1 MRPSPG
7 LVLVAVASVAGL
19 VFAGFSTHD
28 FVQHLDRE
36 VHSITCSF
44 VPGLA
49 AADATGSSGCHATL
63 MSPYSS
69 VLRKAFWGGIP
80 ISLAAMSVFAFLLF
94 RALDAQLN
102 RRPDDRTA
110 RGFLLAATLLP
121 VLSSVVMGGI
131 AFFELSAACKL
142 CIGIYAASAL
152 AFVGALLAWREAG
165 RPFAALADEDERP
178 QVELDAAERPSPA
191 PAYALAFGQG
201 VGFVAVPIAVYVAA
215 MPAYDG
221 YVGTCGELIQPEDK
235 HGVLIDLDGPGGADK
250 QAIELVDP
258 LCPSCRSFEHR
269 LDASG
274 LGDRL
279 DRKGVLFPLD
289 STCNWMVSSAMHP
302 GACALS
308 EAVLCAGD
316 QAHEVMDWAFAQQ
329 DALRAAAATDPA
341 APAAMAVQAFPAL
354 AGCVGKPAVKA
365 KLNNSLRWAVKNQL
379 PVLTPQLFVEG
390 RKLCDADTDLGMD
403 YALSRL
409 VDQAP
414 TGATP

>member
-7 LVLVAVASVAGL
+7 LILVVLASAAGL

-44 VPGLA
+44 IPGLS
-49 AADATGSSGCHATL
+49 AADASGSSGCHATL
-63 MSPYSS
+63 MSSYSS
-69 VLRKAFWGGIP
+69 VLRKSFWGGIP

-102 RRPDDRTA
+102 RKANDKAART
-110 RGFLLAATLLP
+110 FLLAATLLP
-121 VLSSVVMGGI
+121 VLSSLVMGGI

-142 CIGIYAASAL
+142 CIGIYVSSAL
-152 AFVGALLAWREAG
+152 AFVGAAMAWRE
-165 RPFAALADEDERP
+165 RPAAHNFDADDRAHI
-178 QVELDAAERPSPA
+178 ELDADDAPSPG
-191 PAYALAFGQG
+191 PAYALAFAQG
-201 VGFVAVPIAVYVAA
+201 IGFVVIPVVVYLAA
-215 MPAYDG
+215 MPSYDSYIG
-221 YVGTCGELIQPEDK
+221 ACGELIQPEDK
-235 HGVLIDLDGPGGADK
+235 QGVFIDLDGSGGGGK
-250 QAIELVDP
+250 VAIELVDP

-269 LDASG
+269 LAASG
-274 LGDRL
+274 LAEQL

-289 STCNWMVSSAMHP
+289 STCNWMVTSAMHP

-308 EAVLCAGD
+308 EAVLCAGAD
-316 QAHEVMDWAFAQQ
+316 ANKVMDWAFAEQE
-329 DALRAAAATDPA
+329 ALRAAAATDPE
-341 APAAMAVQAFPAL
+341 APARMAVAAFPNV

-365 KLNNSLRWAVKNQL
+365 QLNNSLRWAVKNQL

-409 VDQAP
+409 VNTSAAA
-414 TGATP
+414 GATP